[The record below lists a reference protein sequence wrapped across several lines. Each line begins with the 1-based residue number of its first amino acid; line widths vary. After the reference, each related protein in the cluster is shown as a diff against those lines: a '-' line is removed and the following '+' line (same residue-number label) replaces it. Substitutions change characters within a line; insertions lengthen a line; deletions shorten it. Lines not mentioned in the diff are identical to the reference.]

1 MKRSI
6 SDTLKI
12 LCAISLTIITYAEGF
27 CVEPCRFQVGV
38 DMGYNISLHQSQD
51 GEKCDSELQSRT
63 GWVRHLTGLYNID
76 SRFTTGLGISIDT
89 YRYAP
94 NSVPIFA
101 TFRHRAVQKP
111 IWSDFYYFTNLGYG
125 LPFRPRKELAPGW
138 MWDVGIGWQ
147 KNFRKHFGINLQIG
161 YSIRQFDTKKWMA
174 DDSGGLNFVNSNLVR
189 QSIIASIGIVI

>member
-125 LPFRPRKELAPGW
+125 LPFGQERSSLR
-138 MWDVGIGWQ
+138 MDVGCRNRLAKKFQ
-147 KNFRKHFGINLQIG
+147 KTLRHKSANRL
-161 YSIRQFDTKKWMA
+161 
-174 DDSGGLNFVNSNLVR
+174 
-189 QSIIASIGIVI
+189 